1 MFKTKINTKMA
12 TLSNDKKSVDFKF
25 GGQLD
30 NWQVELIC
38 QLNSNNDDEIRES
51 LKKSY
56 HIGWDDEAI
65 EEFIEFKNSDLINE
79 MVKYVD

>member
-1 MFKTKINTKMA
+1 MA
-12 TLSNDKKSVDFKF
+12 TLSDDKKSVNFDYSVE
-25 GGQLD
+25 QLD

-38 QLNSNNDDEIRES
+38 QLNSNNDDKIRKF

-56 HIGWDDEAI
+56 HVGRDDEAI

-79 MVKYVD
+79 MIKYADQ